1 MKVELLIIILS
12 LLYISTYQ
20 NENITLNIT
29 ELTDESF
36 SNYTKQYEFTL
47 LFFHSKNCIPCRKA
61 MSSLRRANYYLQS
74 LNPPRAIALI
84 DIESNSTKDIQS
96 RFPNQPLPY
105 LYLYSS
111 KMDKVLPYS
120 GLLTSRSIIT
130 YVLKNTGKN
139 VNSLTSL
146 EHIQSFINE
155 NITYM
160 SVFNF
165 KEGINEQFEELSRYY
180 PYSLFANCFSEE
192 CKKYFNPKGDILI
205 LKQFE
210 KEQSRQRID
219 LPFTNVTY
227 IQSIISKNSIPLV
240 GPMTDF
246 ATEIIFRFSLNSIGY
261 IKVDNETKSMNA
273 TIDEIKEYLI
283 KDNSN
288 ISHCFIYDI
297 HNNPTDAS
305 ILRYM
310 GFEIDSFKQDKLFIL
325 SFEEEDN
332 FKIYKKKNK
341 QTIPDFIKGYL
352 KGELKAEIKSEA
364 EPKRQPKENFKIIV
378 GKTFNKEIAQN
389 TNQDVVLGFVTIN
402 CPECETVQDILLNL
416 SEQYKDNHSI
426 LFALTDPNSNDIP
439 NVDIKD
445 LLSKG
450 KPLIRFYYRKK
461 DDGYIDFKGEYNQEE
476 IEKWISEH
484 HHNYVESTTDL

>member
-120 GLLTSRSIIT
+120 GLLTTRSIIT

-210 KEQSRQRID
+210 KEQSRI
-219 LPFTNVTY
+219 PFLTTIKWKIYVYLLRFRLWLNDVY
-227 IQSIISKNSIPLV
+227 IEYYIRHFMKNDYE
-240 GPMTDF
+240 M
-246 ATEIIFRFSLNSIGY
+246 
-261 IKVDNETKSMNA
+261 
-273 TIDEIKEYLI
+273 EYDPEVVFQELI
-283 KDNSN
+283 KTNTSSYFVCSN
-288 ISHCFIYDI
+288 
-297 HNNPTDAS
+297 T
-305 ILRYM
+305 
-310 GFEIDSFKQDKLFIL
+310 
-325 SFEEEDN
+325 
-332 FKIYKKKNK
+332 
-341 QTIPDFIKGYL
+341 
-352 KGELKAEIKSEA
+352 
-364 EPKRQPKENFKIIV
+364 
-378 GKTFNKEIAQN
+378 
-389 TNQDVVLGFVTIN
+389 
-402 CPECETVQDILLNL
+402 
-416 SEQYKDNHSI
+416 
-426 LFALTDPNSNDIP
+426 
-439 NVDIKD
+439 
-445 LLSKG
+445 
-450 KPLIRFYYRKK
+450 
-461 DDGYIDFKGEYNQEE
+461 
-476 IEKWISEH
+476 
-484 HHNYVESTTDL
+484 